1 MNAPATTP
9 VLPSR
14 AARAADPDQLVDWL
28 LSGIEW
34 QTTVFHVG
42 QYCGRWR
49 ASTQGRGLASFHAV
63 LRGHCHLHRPGH
75 PAVALGPGDAVFLL
89 RDEAHHLSP
98 SADDAAD
105 GRPSAMRATQPVD
118 PDGTALACGFFQF
131 AGALSAWMVSA
142 LPQPL
147 VLRANGDDADL
158 RHAAQTF
165 ELMRAEA
172 DRSACGFSDEPG
184 DAPSPLIERLAS
196 LLFFYVLRHAV
207 RHDVGAA
214 DHAGLWALVRRPAF
228 SGLLEQML
236 RSPGADWSVEKMAA
250 AVHMS
255 RAGFFRQFSQAC
267 GEPPAQFV
275 LRLRMQLA
283 AQRLQRGDSVTRAAE
298 HVGYQSNA
306 AFTRAFRRMLGEQP
320 GAYQRAMRA
329 DGARAAGTH

>member
-1 MNAPATTP
+1 MLAPLPRSARIAP
-9 VLPSR
+9 V
-14 AARAADPDQLVDWL
+14 DHLVDWL
-28 LSGIEW
+28 LSGIDW

-49 ASTQGRGLASFHAV
+49 ASTEGRGLASFHAV
-63 LRGHCHLHRPGH
+63 LRGACHLHRPGQ
-75 PAVALGPGDAVFLL
+75 PALALGPGDAVFLL

-98 SADDAAD
+98 CEDATSEC
-105 GRPSAMRATQPVD
+105 RPGAMRATQPVE

-131 AGALSAWMVSA
+131 AGALSAWMVGA

-147 VLRANGDDADL
+147 VLRAEGSDADL

-172 DRSACGFSDEPG
+172 DRSACGFSDRPG

-207 RHDVGAA
+207 RSDAAAA
-214 DHAGLWALVRRPAF
+214 DHAGLWAVVRRPAF
-228 SGLLEQML
+228 AGLLEQLL
-236 RSPGADWSVEKMAA
+236 RSPGDDWSIEKMASI
-250 AVHMS
+250 VHMS
-255 RAGFFRQFSQAC
+255 RAGFFRQFSEAC

-283 AQRLQRGDSVTRAAE
+283 AQRLHHGDSITRAAE

-306 AFTRAFRRMLGEQP
+306 AFTRAFHRVLGAQP

-329 DGARAAGTH
+329 DAVRGVGTH

>member
-1 MNAPATTP
+1 MS

-14 AARAADPDQLVDWL
+14 AACRADPDQLIDWL

-63 LRGHCHLHRPGH
+63 LRGHCHLHRPGQA
-75 PAVALGPGDAVFLL
+75 AVALGPGDAVFLL
-89 RDEAHHLSP
+89 RDEVHHLSP

-105 GRPSAMRATQPVD
+105 CQPLAMRAMQPVES
-118 PDGTALACGFFQF
+118 DGTSLACGFFKF
-131 AGALSAWMVSA
+131 SGTLSAWMVSA
-142 LPQPL
+142 LPHPL
-147 VLRANGDDADL
+147 VLRADGSDSDL
-158 RHAAQTF
+158 RHAARTF

-172 DRSACGFSDEPG
+172 DRSACGFSDRPD
-184 DAPSPLIERLAS
+184 DAPSPLIERLAG
-196 LLFFYVLRHAV
+196 LLFFYVLRHAI
-207 RHDVGAA
+207 RRDEAA
-214 DHAGLWALVRRPAF
+214 AGLWAVLRRPALA
-228 SGLLEQML
+228 GLLEQML
-236 RSPGADWSVEKMAA
+236 RSPGDDWSVERMAT

-255 RAGFFRQFSQAC
+255 RAAFFRQFSEVC
-267 GEPPAQFV
+267 GEPPAQFL

-283 AQRLQRGDSVTRAAE
+283 AQRLQRGDSITRAAE
-298 HVGYQSNA
+298 YVGYQSNA

-329 DGARAAGTH
+329 DGGRVVGTH